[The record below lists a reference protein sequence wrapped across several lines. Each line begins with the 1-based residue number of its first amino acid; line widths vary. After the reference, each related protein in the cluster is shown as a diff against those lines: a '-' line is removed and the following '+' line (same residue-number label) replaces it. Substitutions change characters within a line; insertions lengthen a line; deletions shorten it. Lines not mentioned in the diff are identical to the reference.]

1 MLVSVFRMVSYGMV
15 MECVLAVLPPLR
27 LCLRIGYWIGV
38 CIGMGMERTGF
49 FSVLGGVGMVL
60 EFVWCDGDWT
70 WMGLGIGY
78 V

>member
-38 CIGMGMERTGF
+38 CLGMGMEISGF
-49 FSVLGGVGMVL
+49 FSVLDLGIPLAWYGK
-60 EFVWCDGDWT
+60 D
-70 WMGLGIGY
+70 LGIGIEW
-78 V
+78 